1 MHAHAVFM
9 LKTHYKLTANVTVR
23 DKDHICML
31 CTWCTYVQV
40 QGMSFLAAV
49 LLLNMDG
56 PDAFICLANLL
67 NRSCYNVFFRVDY
80 QLVSY
85 FNLYFR

>member
-1 MHAHAVFM
+1 
-9 LKTHYKLTANVTVR
+9 
-23 DKDHICML
+23 
-31 CTWCTYVQV
+31 
-40 QGMSFLAAV
+40 MSFLAAV
-49 LLLNMDG
+49 LLLNMEG

-85 FNLYFR
+85 DYPTWYVVKTFYIFLDATVFCNV

>member
-1 MHAHAVFM
+1 MQCSC
-9 LKTHYKLTANVTVR
+9 LKTHYKLTANVIVR
-23 DKDHICML
+23 DKDHMYAVHL
-31 CTWCTYVQV
+31 STYVQV

-85 FNLYFR
+85 FNLYFRKVI